1 MVDGAMPTEA
11 EVFEYVR
18 TLSNWGRWGPED
30 ELGTVNLIDSEKRLR
45 AVALVKEGV
54 TVSCAR
60 PIIAEPA
67 ADDASPPLH
76 YMTSSGE
83 GYAAK
88 EWSYPGEHQTITDFI
103 GMVFHGASITH
114 LDALCHVF
122 WNGQMYNGRSSALVT
137 TSQGA
142 TAESIEVLQ
151 EGVVS
156 RGVLLDVP
164 GFRGVDWVKPE
175 DPVSAKE
182 LDAMEAAQGVR
193 VEEGDILLIRTG
205 HLRRRNEEGPSSL
218 PNGRPGLRADCLP
231 WLRERGVA
239 MLGGDAINDVLPS
252 GYPSLRVPIHQI
264 GIVHMGLWLLDN
276 CNLEELGEVCAQ
288 RGKWEFLLTI
298 APLRIRYGTG
308 SPVNPI
314 AMF

>member
-1 MVDGAMPTEA
+1 MVHKSMPTEA

-18 TLSNWGRWGPED
+18 TLSNWGRWGAED
-30 ELGTVNLIDSEKRLR
+30 ELGTVNMIDPEKRR
-45 AVALVKEGV
+45 QAVALVKEGV

-60 PIIAEPA
+60 PIVAEPA
-67 ADDASPPLH
+67 PDDLSPALH
-76 YMTSSGE
+76 YMKDAGE

-88 EWSYPGEHQTITDFI
+88 EWSYPGEHQTVTDFI
-103 GMVFHGASITH
+103 GMAFHGASITH

-142 TAESIEVLQ
+142 TSESVEVLQ
-151 EGVVS
+151 DGVVS

-164 GFRGVDWVKPE
+164 SLRGVDWIEPG
-175 DPVSAKE
+175 DPVSAEE
-182 LDAMEAAQGVR
+182 LDAMESAQGVR
-193 VEEGDILLIRTG
+193 VEQGDILLVRTG
-205 HLRRRNEEGPSSL
+205 HLRRRNEVGPSSL
-218 PNGRPGLRADCLP
+218 SDGRPGLHAGCLP

-239 MLGGDAINDVLPS
+239 MMGGDAINDVIPS
-252 GYPSLRVPIHQI
+252 GYPSLKVPVHQI

-276 CNLEELGEVCAQ
+276 CNLEELATACVQ
-288 RGKWEFLLTI
+288 RGRWEFLLTI